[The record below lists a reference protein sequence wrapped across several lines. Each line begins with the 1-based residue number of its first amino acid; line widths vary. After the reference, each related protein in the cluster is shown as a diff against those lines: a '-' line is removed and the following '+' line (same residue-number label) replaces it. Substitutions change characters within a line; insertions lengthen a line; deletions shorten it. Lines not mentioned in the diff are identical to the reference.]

1 MEDVEIGFGCGLADL
16 LPHGLLVIPVIRPGK
31 PQGLHN
37 VDARRKTRR
46 HVFRKRIPPFLVSQ
60 KIELRLELIADT
72 AAARSLVAVQVL
84 DFEEDGL
91 NIEYDILSSRN
102 HDAQSPFSVG

>member
-1 MEDVEIGFGCGLADL
+1 MGFLSGKTDRKPRLVLVE
-16 LPHGLLVIPVIRPGK
+16 
-31 PQGLHN
+31 
-37 VDARRKTRR
+37 ARR
-46 HVFRKRIPPFLVSQ
+46 
-60 KIELRLELIADT
+60 IELRLELIADT
-72 AAARSLVAVQVL
+72 AATRSLVAVQVL